1 MKLDWR
7 ELAEEIDKNGTVA
20 DIVSYVPK
28 LAKATFEEYPLETIR
43 VSIIYYVYHLK
54 ENLQCYSQ
62 YGQSQSE

>member
-28 LAKATFEEYPLETIR
+28 LAKATFEEYPLETIE
-43 VSIIYYVYHLK
+43 VSIIYYVFT
-54 ENLQCYSQ
+54 
-62 YGQSQSE
+62 